1 MTVKVSAVAR
11 LDHARPLLEVLQ
23 FRALV
28 LREQVVGD
36 AYRQLLFLRQFL
48 DHRVVFRI
56 ILEAAA
62 RVDGAGQA
70 QAIEFAHELARGIDL
85 QFARQGWTLGQ
96 GRI

>member
-1 MTVKVSAVAR
+1 MAVVIVALAR
-11 LDHARPLLEVLQ
+11 RHHLRPLLEILQ

-28 LREQVVGD
+28 LRKQVVGD
-36 AYRQLLFLRQFL
+36 ADGQLLFLRQFL
-48 DHRVVFRI
+48 DHGVVFRI